1 MVLLSDV
8 TERVNVNFNFGV
20 GVSVVAR
27 SLPTVVL

>member
-8 TERVNVNFNFGV
+8 TERVNVNFNFGL